1 MKVIQ
6 KQLNKGEEM
15 SVWDYFRSRTIGKL
29 VKVYAK
35 MINDVSLKILENVA
49 ASTWWVIIEEE
60 FIYQLDNAPK
70 YTSMLDKNYFLMR
83 IYA

>member
-15 SVWDYFRSRTIGKL
+15 SVWDYFGSRTIGKL

-49 ASTWWVIIEEE
+49 AST
-60 FIYQLDNAPK
+60 
-70 YTSMLDKNYFLMR
+70 
-83 IYA
+83 